1 VDVRIG
7 LINTPR
13 EVELELAD
21 DTDADAIKASIASA
35 IENGSGLVWL
45 IDRKGRNVGIAAEKI
60 AYIDLGVGADKGRIG
75 FG

>member
-7 LINTPR
+7 LTNTPR

-21 DTDADAIKASIASA
+21 DTDADALKASIGSA
-35 IENGSGLVWL
+35 ISEGSGLVWL
-45 IDRKGRNVGIAAEKI
+45 VDRKGRNVGIAAEKI
-60 AYIDLGVGADKGRIG
+60 AYIDLGIGSDKGRIG